1 MVTGAQPMADAA
13 GTPTTRVRRVIGNWK
28 MNGDRVANTD
38 LLAALKQA
46 GPWVAEVA
54 VCVPFPYLADVAL
67 SLQGGRIAWGAQ
79 DCSAHDSGAYTGE
92 VAASMLS
99 EFGCRYVL
107 VGHSE
112 RRAMHGESDQL
123 VADKARRALAH
134 GLTPVV
140 CVGET
145 LAERDADE
153 TEAVVKR
160 QLSAVIHTLGHC
172 ISQVVVAYEPVWA
185 IGTGRTASP
194 EQAQAVHAC
203 LRRQLQAATEKAG
216 QMSLL
221 YGGSVKPDNAAALFA
236 QTDIDGG
243 LIGGASLK
251 AADFAAICRA
261 AD

>member
-1 MVTGAQPMADAA
+1 MVNTVTGSAQPAPAA
-13 GTPTTRVRRVIGNWK
+13 RRKCVVGNWK
-28 MNGDRVANTD
+28 MNGNRLLNAE
-38 LLAALKQA
+38 LLAELKAL
-46 GPWVAEVA
+46 GPFSAEVA
-54 VCVPFPYLADVAL
+54 VCAPFPYLADVAL
-67 SLQGGRIAWGAQ
+67 SLQGSRLAWGAQ

-92 VAASMLS
+92 VSPPMLA
-99 EFGCRYVL
+99 EFGCRYVI

-112 RRAMHGESDQL
+112 RRALHGESDQL
-123 VADKARRALAH
+123 VADKAKRALAH
-134 GLTPVV
+134 GLTPIV

-145 LAERDADE
+145 LAERDAGQ
-153 TEAVVKR
+153 TEVVVKR

-194 EQAQAVHAC
+194 EQAQAVHHA
-203 LRRQLQAATEKAG
+203 LRLQLQAATEKAS

-221 YGGSVKPDNAAALFA
+221 YGGSVKPDNAVSLFG
-236 QTDIDGG
+236 QPDIDGG

-261 AD
+261 AA